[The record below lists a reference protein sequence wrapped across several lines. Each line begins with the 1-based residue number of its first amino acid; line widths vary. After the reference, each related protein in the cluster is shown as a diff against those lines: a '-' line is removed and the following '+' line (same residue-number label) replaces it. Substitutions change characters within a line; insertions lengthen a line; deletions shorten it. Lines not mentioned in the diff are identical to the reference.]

1 MQFSW
6 FFVSYLYRN
15 YHGPENAD
23 FFNGNFQVKDEK
35 MTVEP
40 KEEDSDDEIEIVG
53 IKTSDNKNFFVVKD
67 EEEEEKKRRGMWNL
81 KEIIESD
88 A

>member
-1 MQFSW
+1 
-6 FFVSYLYRN
+6 
-15 YHGPENAD
+15 
-23 FFNGNFQVKDEK
+23 

-67 EEEEEKKRRGMWNL
+67 EEEEEKKRRGM
-81 KEIIESD
+81 
-88 A
+88 